1 MSETPICPLLKR
13 GHDIPLLKMSETP
26 IRPLLK
32 RGHDRLLL
40 LFFLCTYFE
49 KRRKTKLLSSIAQR
63 IFLFTA
69 ITIDSLEYDYMFSLN
84 FCAAYYGVG
93 LRSLI
98 RRFTKNVFEE
108 DAFVGT
114 SIVSERFELSLRRR
128 FYLLTS
134 PSFQDWSRLSH
145 KKHHVQE

>member
-1 MSETPICPLLKR
+1 MSKI
-13 GHDIPLLKMSETP
+13 P
-26 IRPLLK
+26 IRPLL
-32 RGHDRLLL
+32 RHGHDRLLV
-40 LFFLCTYFE
+40 LFFLRTYFE

-63 IFLFTA
+63 IFYFSA
-69 ITIDSLEYDYMFSLN
+69 ITIDSLNPDYLLRLMF
-84 FCAAYYGVG
+84 CGMDEGVG

-98 RRFTKNVFEE
+98 RRFTKNDFEE

>member
-1 MSETPICPLLKR
+1 MSKI
-13 GHDIPLLKMSETP
+13 P
-26 IRPLLK
+26 IRPLL
-32 RGHDRLLL
+32 RHGHDRLLV
-40 LFFLCTYFE
+40 LFFLRTYFE

-63 IFLFTA
+63 IFYFSA
-69 ITIDSLEYDYMFSLN
+69 ITIDSLNPDYLLRLMF
-84 FCAAYYGVG
+84 CGMDEGVG

-128 FYLLTS
+128 FFTNI
-134 PSFQDWSRLSH
+134 PII
-145 KKHHVQE
+145 

>member
-1 MSETPICPLLKR
+1 MSKI
-13 GHDIPLLKMSETP
+13 P
-26 IRPLLK
+26 IRPLL
-32 RGHDRLLL
+32 RHGHDRLLV
-40 LFFLCTYFE
+40 LFFLRTYFE

-63 IFLFTA
+63 IFYFSA
-69 ITIDSLEYDYMFSLN
+69 ITIDSLNPDYLLRLMF
-84 FCAAYYGVG
+84 CGMDEGVG

>member
-1 MSETPICPLLKR
+1 MSKI
-13 GHDIPLLKMSETP
+13 P
-26 IRPLLK
+26 IRPLL
-32 RGHDRLLL
+32 RHGHDRLLV
-40 LFFLCTYFE
+40 LFFLRTYFE

-63 IFLFTA
+63 IFYFSA
-69 ITIDSLEYDYMFSLN
+69 ITIDSLNPDYLLRLMF
-84 FCAAYYGVG
+84 CGMDEGVG
-93 LRSLI
+93 LRSLV
-98 RRFTKNVFEE
+98 RRFTKNDFEE